1 MSINSFSMFAFLCAF
16 CKAEGQ
22 MISGISRFMLLEFNF
37 MVVVYIIRV
46 LMYMQK
52 YNFDIS
58 LKIFLIIIMLFK
70 LNKNYFIIIS
80 VL

>member
-1 MSINSFSMFAFLCAF
+1 MSIDSFSMFAFLCAF

-37 MVVVYIIRV
+37 IVVVYIIRV

-52 YNFDIS
+52 FNFDIS
-58 LKIFLIIIMLFK
+58 MKIFLILFMLFQLIK
-70 LNKNYFIIIS
+70 KIS
-80 VL
+80 S